1 MHSMNV
7 NEYNE
12 VKKVIKKLD
21 IFFDKYREVLNTDD
35 IKYFSLNGDEKIII
49 DELMEECDK
58 YKYKFDPFNKVQHIK
73 NRASMFLGIFRR
85 ISEKKVEFKLVDK
98 ALGSYH
104 DLIMIALHN

>member
-58 YKYKFDPFNKVQHIK
+58 YKYKFDPF
-73 NRASMFLGIFRR
+73 
-85 ISEKKVEFKLVDK
+85 KKVEFKLVDK